1 MRFDKFT
8 LKVQEALQEAQGLA
22 SQYGHQAIDSEH
34 LLVSFLKHP
43 EGILPDILK
52 KLGADPGRIEREIS
66 KVLEKLPK
74 IEGTS
79 GGQTYIS
86 PRLNRVLDASLSE
99 AARLTDEY
107 VSAEHI
113 LVAMADEKEGPL
125 A

>member
-1 MRFDKFT
+1 M
-8 LKVQEALQEAQGLA
+8 
-22 SQYGHQAIDSEH
+22 
-34 LLVSFLKHP
+34 
-43 EGILPDILK
+43 
-52 KLGADPGRIEREIS
+52 GADPGRIEREIG
-66 KVLEKLPK
+66 KLLEKLPK
-74 IEGTS
+74 IEGTA

-125 A
+125 AKILAARVPCVGTSCPVHAADERRRGARGSAPKTSCGS